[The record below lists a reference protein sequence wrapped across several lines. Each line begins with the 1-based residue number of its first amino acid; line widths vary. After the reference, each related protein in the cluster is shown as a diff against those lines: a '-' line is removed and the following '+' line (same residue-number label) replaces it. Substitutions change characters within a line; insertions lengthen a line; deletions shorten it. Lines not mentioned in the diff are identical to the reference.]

1 MKKLSLSLL
10 LLAACLAPAL
20 SAALTPAKQTYEIR
34 IVQQNCSTNDTMYYL
49 GTHYRDQLRPID
61 SCVMHDG
68 VLVFKGSPWLER
80 GIYTI
85 YREGNKKNPFDFTF
99 DQTPSPKAKAKPSP
113 NAKFVIT
120 VNEKWQVADPKKD
133 IVGSEANQ
141 AMFTYLNRFN
151 KAKEQARDID
161 KRKKSSDPQV
171 KAAAEKEMEALQ
183 AEMDLLMKEYV
194 KEHDYYLYFH
204 LLDMFS
210 GPNVPDEAEDKA
222 LYYRAH
228 YWDGVDLSDRSLVNT
243 PDLFNKMNY
252 YFFGV
257 LYHADSDTI
266 IKYADNVLHSIEG
279 DTLMLRY
286 FLDFIAPRYYRSTK
300 NIGWDAVWCHLA
312 RTYYLAGKCPWA
324 TAGDLYNKK
333 MDLDRI
339 EQSLIGAFGQEL
351 WMADTNQSNDP
362 NDWISSHRFP
372 QKYVILWF
380 WDPDCH
386 HCQEQTA
393 TLKILYDSLSAAGNK
408 RFEVYAVGYEADVNK
423 WKKYV
428 RDHQLPFVNVG
439 GSNVNIDYQVAY
451 NVHGAP
457 TMIILNERRQIIM
470 NKVIPTNQIMPFL
483 DRYEE
488 RQKKQ

>member
-1 MKKLSLSLL
+1 MKKTILSLL
-10 LLAACLAPAL
+10 LLAAAASAMAL
-20 SAALTPAKQTYEIR
+20 SPAKKTYEIR

-61 SCVMHDG
+61 SCVMRNG
-68 VLVFKGSPWLER
+68 TLVFQGSPWLER
-80 GIYTI
+80 GLYAI
-85 YREGNKKNPFDFTF
+85 YRKGAKKNPFDFTF
-99 DQTPSPKAKAKPSP
+99 DQSQAPDTKAKPATNVKIS
-113 NAKFVIT
+113 IT
-120 VNEKWQVADPKKD
+120 VNEKWQVADPAKD
-133 IVGSEANQ
+133 IVGSPANQ
-141 AMFTYLNRFN
+141 AMHTYINRFN

-183 AEMDLLMKEYV
+183 EEMDHLMKDYV
-194 KEHDYYLYFH
+194 KGHDYYLYFH
-204 LLDMFS
+204 LLDMFN
-210 GPNVPDEAEDKA
+210 GPQVPDEAEDKA
-222 LYYRAH
+222 LYYRTH
-228 YWDGVDLSDRSLVNT
+228 YWDGVDLADHGLVNT

-266 IKYADNVLHSIEG
+266 TKYADRLLHSIEN

-286 FLDFIAPRYYRSTK
+286 FMDFIMPRYYRSTK

-312 RTYYLAGKCPWA
+312 RTYYLSGKCTWA
-324 TAGDLYNKK
+324 TAADIYTKK
-333 MDLDRI
+333 MDVERL
-339 EQSLIGAFGQEL
+339 EQSLIGAYGQEL
-351 WMADTNQSNDP
+351 FMADTNQSSNP
-362 NDWISSHRFP
+362 EDWISSHRFP
-372 QKYVILWF
+372 QRYVILWF

-393 TLKILYDSLSAAGNK
+393 TLKTLYDSLSAAGNK
-408 RFEVYAVGYEADVNK
+408 RFEVYAVGFEADVNK

-457 TMIILNERRQIIM
+457 TMIILNEKRQIIM
-470 NKVIPTNQIMPFL
+470 NKVLPTSQILPFL
-483 DRYEE
+483 DRYEQ
-488 RQKKQ
+488 RQKEH